1 MNKVSRIKLKNGLRL
16 LVVPNPESLATTIYV
31 FVATGSKYEDK
42 KTNGL
47 SHFLEHMCFKST
59 RKRPR
64 PIDIAS
70 DLDGIGAQYNAL
82 TTHEY
87 TGYYAKVQNSSFQK
101 AFDVISDLYLH
112 PVFRDDDVNTERGVI
127 TEEINMYEDSPK
139 SKVGEI
145 FMELLYGNQPAGRS
159 VLGTKENIAKFSKN
173 DLISYRK
180 NNYLPCSTVVVI
192 SGKISAS
199 EAASL
204 VKKEFSLLARGEK
217 MSKLKVVERQNSPAE
232 KLFYKKSEQSHL
244 MLGLRT
250 FPAADERRY
259 SLSVLAEVLGGGM
272 SSRLFKKV
280 RDELGAAYYV
290 RAETDFFSDHGF
302 LSVDAGVDHRKLE
315 AVIAAIVSELKRLK
329 KEKVGDIELI
339 KAKEHLIGD
348 LFLSIE
354 TSDALGYF
362 YGTQEIMDMKPSSPF
377 EIARKIRQ
385 VTSED
390 ILKTAG
396 DIVKNN
402 RLNMALVGPFKN
414 RSFADI
420 LKV

>member
-1 MNKVSRIKLKNGLRL
+1 
-16 LVVPNPESLATTIYV
+16 
-31 FVATGSKYEDK
+31 
-42 KTNGL
+42 
-47 SHFLEHMCFKST
+47 
-59 RKRPR
+59 
-64 PIDIAS
+64 
-70 DLDGIGAQYNAL
+70 
-82 TTHEY
+82 
-87 TGYYAKVQNSSFQK
+87 
-101 AFDVISDLYLH
+101 
-112 PVFRDDDVNTERGVI
+112 
-127 TEEINMYEDSPK
+127 
-139 SKVGEI
+139 
-145 FMELLYGNQPAGRS
+145 
-159 VLGTKENIAKFSKN
+159 
-173 DLISYRK
+173 
-180 NNYLPCSTVVVI
+180 
-192 SGKISAS
+192 
-199 EAASL
+199 
-204 VKKEFSLLARGEK
+204 

-396 DIVKNN
+396 GIVKNN